1 MNFSKKRKKKKMP
14 NWCMNTLEIQG
25 PIEDVD
31 KFMEKIKSAE
41 PDKLSLFN
49 ALIPMPAEYS
59 GEPASMTKE
68 EKDWSDNEKLCFEK
82 YGHKDW
88 YSWCNAN
95 WGVKWDISD
104 GYISDEKLVTKY
116 NFDNKVAEETGEKL
130 VVMQYST
137 PWAPG
142 DESLAEAFCRDEYK
156 TLSFHIYYEEGGM
169 GFHGALTVHNGE
181 IVYQESDDM
190 STIRKCLEDSLDWI

>member
-1 MNFSKKRKKKKMP
+1 MP

-25 PIEDVD
+25 PPEDVD
-31 KFMEKIKSAE
+31 KIMEKIKSAG

-49 ALIPMPAEYS
+49 ALIPMPTEYS
-59 GEPASMTKE
+59 GEPSSMTKE

-88 YSWCNAN
+88 YGWSIAN

-104 GYISDEKLVTKY
+104 GCILSEEPVTKY
-116 NFDNKVAEETGEKL
+116 NYDKKVAEETGEKL
-130 VVMQYST
+130 VVMEYST
-137 PWAPG
+137 PWSPG

-156 TLSFHIYYEEGGM
+156 KLSFHIYYEEGGM

-181 IVYQESDDM
+181 IVYQESADM
-190 STIRKCLEDSLDWI
+190 STIRKCLEESLDWI

>member
-1 MNFSKKRKKKKMP
+1 
-14 NWCMNTLEIQG
+14 MNTLEIQG
-25 PIEDVD
+25 PPEDVD
-31 KFMEKIKSAE
+31 KFIEKLKSVN
-41 PDKLSLFN
+41 PDELSLFN
-49 ALIPMPAEYS
+49 ALIPMPTEYNN
-59 GEPASMTKE
+59 EPASMIKE

-104 GYISDEKLVTKY
+104 GCIISDKSVTKY
-116 NFDNKVAEETGEKL
+116 NYDKKVNEETGEKL

-137 PWAPG
+137 PWGPG

-156 TLSFHIYYEEGGM
+156 SLSFHIYYEESGM